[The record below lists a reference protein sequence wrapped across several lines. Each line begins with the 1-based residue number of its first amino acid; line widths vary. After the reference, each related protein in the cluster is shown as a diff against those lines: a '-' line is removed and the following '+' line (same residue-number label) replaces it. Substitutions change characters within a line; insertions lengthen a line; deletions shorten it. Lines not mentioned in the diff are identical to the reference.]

1 MRRPITT
8 ALLMLISLP
17 AWGAPT
23 EGGPTGPGGVEVTC
37 DLPVSL
43 RTKNVGG
50 SDGSGLCVFSSIG
63 HSARYQNERA
73 LVDFQKFMRSRPGGG
88 WPDKVNRMI
97 PACAKWAGQPEPRF
111 FQYEGTDPAILE
123 AALRSGRM
131 PAVTYNGHDPH
142 YGMNHSIAHMVN
154 LVHLDEKCAAILD
167 NNFTA
172 DLSLV
177 WMSRQEF
184 LQRWTG
190 GGSGWA
196 VVLLSPAPAPVPR
209 P

>member
-1 MRRPITT
+1 MRRPITM
-8 ALLMLISLP
+8 ALLMLVSLP

-43 RTKNVGG
+43 RQKNVGG
-50 SDGSGLCVFSSIG
+50 RDGAGCCTFASVQHG
-63 HSARYQNERA
+63 ARYQNERRLWNFLSDVA
-73 LVDFQKFMRSRPGGG
+73 AHERGGG
-88 WPDKVNRMI
+88 WPRKMDAML
-97 PACAKWAGQPEPRF
+97 AKYGQGTPYL
-111 FQYEGTDPAILE
+111 QYEGTDPAILE
-123 AALRSGRM
+123 AALKSGRM